1 MHQAARLRERSRPGA
16 NDGLDYDNLAE
27 EIESLGRSDRRAIK
41 SHMRVLLAHLLKW
54 RHQSDKRSK
63 SWNDSIFNARLAI
76 TDLLE
81 DSPSLVRCA
90 DEIVAEAYKLAV
102 RDAVSETQLSKDDF
116 PSQCPFTEA
125 QILGE
130 DFLPTD
136 LDGA

>member
-1 MHQAARLRERSRPGA
+1 M
-16 NDGLDYDNLAE
+16 
-27 EIESLGRSDRRAIK
+27 GRSDRRAIK

-54 RHQSDKRSK
+54 RHQSEKRSN

-81 DSPSLVRCA
+81 DSPSLVRYA

-102 RDAVSETQLSKDDF
+102 RDAVSETQLSADDF
-116 PSQCPFTEA
+116 PSQCPFAKA